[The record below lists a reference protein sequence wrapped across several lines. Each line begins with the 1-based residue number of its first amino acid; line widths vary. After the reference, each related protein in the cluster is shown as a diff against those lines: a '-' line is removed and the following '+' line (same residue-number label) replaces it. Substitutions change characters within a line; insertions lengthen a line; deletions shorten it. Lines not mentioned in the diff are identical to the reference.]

1 MQTEPW
7 VADRAQLQHLL
18 HEHPEWT
25 HKELADWIG
34 RSLGWVKKWVKRLRE
49 APEGGCKGS
58 VRQAVWT
65 QNSLS
70 ANRSRGGR
78 THSVHSGCSP
88 GESQADSR
96 APSDLV
102 LLAS

>member
-1 MQTEPW
+1 MQERW
-7 VADRAQLQHLL
+7 IADRAMLQQLIQK
-18 HEHPEWT
+18 HPEWT
-25 HKELADWIG
+25 QQELADWIG

-58 VRQAVWT
+58 VRQAIWT
-65 QNSLS
+65 QNPLS

-78 THSVHSGCSP
+78 THSVHSGCSAR
-88 GESQADSR
+88 ESQADSR
-96 APSDLV
+96 ATSDLV